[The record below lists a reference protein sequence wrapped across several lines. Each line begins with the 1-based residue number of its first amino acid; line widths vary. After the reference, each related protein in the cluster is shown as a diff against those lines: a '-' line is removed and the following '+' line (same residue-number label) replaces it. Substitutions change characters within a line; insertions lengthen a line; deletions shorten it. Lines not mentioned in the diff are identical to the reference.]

1 MIAILSLTTYFLS
14 CMICKTAKTYW
25 SVCLNSPAVLRDF
38 LVRNYQPEQF
48 VVRLVM
54 VIEVGVDI
62 ERERPQGSSN
72 GGEDVLFN

>member
-1 MIAILSLTTYFLS
+1 
-14 CMICKTAKTYW
+14 MICKTAKTYW
-25 SVCLNSPAVLRDF
+25 SVCLNSSAVLRDF

-62 ERERPQGSSN
+62 ERERAQGSSN
-72 GGEDVLFN
+72 GGEDVLFI